1 MRYQVRQWQ
10 LIALNLNTNK
20 NYLYNC
26 KSNPIEIPDEG
37 ALARVFRNKMIV
49 LIAAFGC
56 LSMLLSLLVVVAIY
70 CNKEL
75 RDTHPSMLVLMMSL
89 AEFITCYNA
98 LVYQLNTVKF
108 VCYWG
113 VEKMYV
119 DSLRFWQPD
128 ITEEVAIRHLV
139 NSNVMIFCLF

>member
-1 MRYQVRQWQ
+1 
-10 LIALNLNTNK
+10 
-20 NYLYNC
+20 
-26 KSNPIEIPDEG
+26 
-37 ALARVFRNKMIV
+37 MIV

-139 NSNVMIFCLF
+139 NANVMIFCLF

>member
-1 MRYQVRQWQ
+1 M
-10 LIALNLNTNK
+10 IALNLNTNK

-119 DSLRFWQPD
+119 DSL
-128 ITEEVAIRHLV
+128 
-139 NSNVMIFCLF
+139 